1 MCGPGRRIPASG
13 PNPVTTSRPGRR
25 TRAGAE
31 SFFQEPI
38 PRTRPRPPRYRPGS
52 GTSPA
57 PGTADPGDHSPPC
70 RSASPNLPRPV
81 RRPRLSGLSI
91 RPDSRQ
97 LRMRAASAPHA
108 TAYPHRKS
116 HHRPHAPLRLLPFP
130 PANRPYIRRP
140 ARSESGS
147 PGCHPFRSPP
157 HTYVAPPGPYPLRP
171 LSLPPTHT
179 APGPDPAPVRPILPI
194 PFAPFSLYS
203 ASFSRL
209 LLRAFP
215 FPKIFSIGN
224 LFYRKINTTFV
235 PLSLTNNDENA

>member
-38 PRTRPRPPRYRPGS
+38 PRTRPRHPLPTRFGHIARSGDRGS
-52 GTSPA
+52 RGPF
-57 PGTADPGDHSPPC
+57 HPC
-70 RSASPNLPRPV
+70 RSASPNPFRLV
-81 RRPRLSGLSI
+81 RRFQPSGPSI

-97 LRMRAASAPHA
+97 LRMRMVSAPHA
-108 TAYPHRKS
+108 AYPHRKS
-116 HHRPHAPLRLLPFP
+116 HHRPHAPLRLLP
-130 PANRPYIRRP
+130 PANCPHIRRP

-157 HTYVAPPGPYPLRP
+157 HTYDAPPGPYPLRP

-179 APGPDPAPVRPILPI
+179 APGPDPTPVRPILPI
-194 PFAPFSLYS
+194 PFSPFSLYS

-215 FPKIFSIGN
+215 FPKIISIGN

>member
-1 MCGPGRRIPASG
+1 MPGR
-13 PNPVTTSRPGRR
+13 SRFPKSRSPERDHG
-25 TRAGAE
+25 TRC
-31 SFFQEPI
+31 
-38 PRTRPRPPRYRPGS
+38 RPGS

-57 PGTADPGDHSPPC
+57 PGTADPGGHSTPAAAPLRTHSALSAGSSLRAPPSVRIPGNC
-70 RSASPNLPRPV
+70 ACVWSPHRMPPTRTANRIIG
-81 RRPRLSGLSI
+81 RTRLSGCC
-91 RPDSRQ
+91 
-97 LRMRAASAPHA
+97 
-108 TAYPHRKS
+108 
-116 HHRPHAPLRLLPFP
+116 P
-130 PANRPYIRRP
+130 PANCPHIRRP

-157 HTYVAPPGPYPLRP
+157 HTYDAPPGPYPLRP

-179 APGPDPAPVRPILPI
+179 APGPDPTPVRPILPI

-224 LFYRKINTTFV
+224 LFYRKTNSTFV

>member
-130 PANRPYIRRP
+130 PPPTARTYDVPPGLNPVPPVVTPSGRRPTHTLPRPVLIPSGHCPCLPHIRRP
-140 ARSESGS
+140 VRIRPRS
-147 PGCHPFRSPP
+147 
-157 HTYVAPPGPYPLRP
+157 
-171 LSLPPTHT
+171 
-179 APGPDPAPVRPILPI
+179 
-194 PFAPFSLYS
+194 APFSLFPSLRSLFIPPLFPAFSS
-203 ASFSRL
+203 AR
-209 LLRAFP
+209 FP
-215 FPKIFSIGN
+215 F
-224 LFYRKINTTFV
+224 RKYF
-235 PLSLTNNDENA
+235 P

>member
-1 MCGPGRRIPASG
+1 MPGRNRFSKSRFHERDHGPPPLPARFG
-13 PNPVTTSRPGRR
+13 HIARPGNR
-25 TRAGAE
+25 
-31 SFFQEPI
+31 
-38 PRTRPRPPRYRPGS
+38 GS
-52 GTSPA
+52 RGPF
-57 PGTADPGDHSPPC
+57 HPC

-116 HHRPHAPLRLLPFP
+116 HHRPHAPLRLLPP
-130 PANRPYIRRP
+130 PPT
-140 ARSESGS
+140 AR
-147 PGCHPFRSPP
+147 
-157 HTYVAPPGPYPLRP
+157 TYDVPPGPNPVPPVVTPSGRRP
-171 LSLPPTHT
+171 THTLPRPVLIPSGHCPCRLLALPPTHT
-179 APGPDPAPVRPILPI
+179 APGPDPAPLRPILPI

-215 FPKIFSIGN
+215 FPKIFSTGN
-224 LFYRKINTTFV
+224 LFYRKIISTFV